1 LLHVLEHPNR
11 ERLIEQALKKVE
23 RWERRGRLDS
33 DLAEELTE
41 RLEELLDEA
50 QDDRPGRRGHHN
62 AVDRFFS
69 QIGNGRPRLMGRFR
83 W

>member
-1 LLHVLEHPNR
+1 
-11 ERLIEQALKKVE
+11 LIEKAIKKVD

-33 DLAEELTE
+33 DLAEELTD

-62 AVDRFFS
+62 AVDQFFS
-69 QIGNGRPRLMGRFR
+69 QIGHGRPRHVGRFR